1 MTARP
6 VPERPPGAVRD
17 VRRLVPGR
25 SATRGPR
32 VRRLVPAL
40 LAVVLLAG
48 CGVPVDD
55 EPRLVR
61 EPPGRFPTPAGTST
75 ADPDGRAGE
84 PFCFVRD
91 EGLAVVNRR
100 VDGLPG
106 VDTHLQHLLAG
117 PDRAERRSGL
127 ATALPGSV
135 VVAGATLSGT
145 VATIDVRQAGQDA
158 GRNDEVLA
166 FGQIVCSL
174 TQRPDVYSVAFRRDG
189 QPLEVPRADG
199 SVSALPLTAADYRP
213 LMLR

>member
-1 MTARP
+1 MIARL
-6 VPERPPGAVRD
+6 V
-17 VRRLVPGR
+17 VRRPTGAR
-25 SATRGPR
+25 RR
-32 VRRLVPAL
+32 RRLVPAL

-61 EPPGRFPTPAGTST
+61 EPPGRFPTTPAGTPT

-91 EGLAVVNRR
+91 GGLAVVKRR

-106 VDTHLQHLLAG
+106 VDAHLQHLLAG
-117 PDRAERRSGL
+117 PDSAERRSGL
-127 ATALPGSV
+127 ATALPGTV
-135 VVAGATLSGT
+135 AVAGATLAGS
-145 VATIDVRQAGQDA
+145 VATVDVREAGQDV

-174 TQRPDVYSVAFRRDG
+174 TQRPDVDSVAFRRDG

-213 LMLR
+213 LMRR

>member
-1 MTARP
+1 MTAR
-6 VPERPPGAVRD
+6 
-17 VRRLVPGR
+17 RL
-25 SATRGPR
+25 
-32 VRRLVPAL
+32 LPAL
-40 LAVVLLAG
+40 LAAVLLAG

-75 ADPDGRAGE
+75 ADPDGRVGE

-106 VDTHLQHLLAG
+106 VDAHLQHLLAG
-117 PDRAERRSGL
+117 PDSAERRSGL
-127 ATALPGSV
+127 ATALPGTV
-135 VVAGATLSGT
+135 VVAGATLTGG
-145 VATIDVRQAGQDA
+145 VATVDVRQAGQEA

-174 TQRPDVYSVAFRRDG
+174 TQRPDVDSVAFRRDG

-213 LMLR
+213 LMPR